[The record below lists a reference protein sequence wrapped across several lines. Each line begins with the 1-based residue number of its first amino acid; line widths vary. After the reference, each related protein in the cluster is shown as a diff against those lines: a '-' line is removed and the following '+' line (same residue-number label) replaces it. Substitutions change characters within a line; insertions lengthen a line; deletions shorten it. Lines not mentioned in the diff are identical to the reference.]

1 MPAWFQGDFSV
12 VVDSVAALPLGA
24 GRDLNVVPATGAVR
38 CDAIYAA
45 STASENGLLVRNGC
59 VPVLPDVPEMA

>member
-1 MPAWFQGDFSV
+1 MPAWFQGNFSV

-38 CDAIYAA
+38 CDAIYLYAA
-45 STASENGLLVRNGC
+45 STASENGLLV
-59 VPVLPDVPEMA
+59 